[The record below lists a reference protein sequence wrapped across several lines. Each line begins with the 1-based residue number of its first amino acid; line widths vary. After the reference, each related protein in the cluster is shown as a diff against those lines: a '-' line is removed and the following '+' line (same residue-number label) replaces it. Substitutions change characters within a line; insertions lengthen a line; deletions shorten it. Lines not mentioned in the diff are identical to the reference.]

1 VIWASAQG
9 KVNLY
14 FQVGDLQSDGY
25 HPVVSLYQALD
36 LQERVGVEPSATWGV
51 SVVSEL
57 PNLGE
62 IPLDE
67 SNLVVKAAKVLAKF
81 AGIENPQPMRFEI
94 HKQVPVAGGMAG
106 GSADAAAAL
115 VALNEAWCLGL
126 NQGQLMQVGSTIGA
140 DVPFAIL
147 GGTALG
153 SDTGIELTLHP
164 AVVSQPIVL
173 LINNNPLSTKSVF
186 QEFDRLQLGEVLQ
199 VPDFV
204 SESGWL
210 GKNSLTAA
218 AFSLLPELSGLA
230 AQDFGCGPGLLSG
243 SGPTLWYLAADEDA
257 ALACAG
263 NIRAAGFQAV
273 IAHPSD
279 QGSRLL

>member
-1 VIWASAQG
+1 MIWASAQG
-9 KVNLY
+9 KINLY
-14 FQVGDLQSDGY
+14 FQVGDLQPDGY

-36 LQERVGVEPSATWGV
+36 LQERVGVEPSDSWEV
-51 SVVSEL
+51 RVVSNL
-57 PNLGE
+57 PNLGD

-67 SNLVVKAAKVLAKF
+67 SNLVVKAAKALAKF

-94 HKQVPVAGGMAG
+94 QKQVPVAGGMAG

-115 VALNEAWCLGL
+115 VALNDAWCLGL
-126 NQGQLMQVGSTIGA
+126 DQDPLMKVGSTIGA

-153 SDTGIELTLHP
+153 SDTGIELTPHA
-164 AVVSQPIVL
+164 AVIAEPIVL
-173 LINNNPLSTKSVF
+173 LINNKSLSTKSVF
-186 QEFDRLQLGEVLQ
+186 QEFDRLELGEDLQ
-199 VPDFV
+199 VPKFET
-204 SESGWL
+204 ESGWL
-210 GKNSLTAA
+210 GKNSLTEA
-218 AFSLLPELSGLA
+218 AFSLLPELADLA
-230 AQDFGCGPGLLSG
+230 QRDFGCGPGLLSG
-243 SGPTLWYLAADEDA
+243 SGPTLWYLAASEDA
-257 ALACAG
+257 AVACAA

>member
-1 VIWASAQG
+1 MIWASAQG
-9 KVNLY
+9 KINLY
-14 FQVGDLQSDGY
+14 FQVGDLQPDGY

-36 LQERVGVEPSATWGV
+36 LQERVGVEPSDSWEV
-51 SVVSEL
+51 RVVSNL
-57 PNLGE
+57 PNLGD

-67 SNLVVKAAKVLAKF
+67 SNLVVKAAKALAKF

-94 HKQVPVAGGMAG
+94 QKQVPVAGGMAG

-126 NQGQLMQVGSTIGA
+126 DQDQLMKVGSTIGA

-153 SDTGIELTLHP
+153 SDTGIELTRHA
-164 AVVSQPIVL
+164 AVIAQPIVL
-173 LINNNPLSTKSVF
+173 LINNKSLSTKSVF
-186 QEFDRLQLGEVLQ
+186 QEFDRLELGEDLQ
-199 VPDFV
+199 VPNFET
-204 SESGWL
+204 ESGWL
-210 GKNSLTAA
+210 GKNSLTEA
-218 AFSLLPELSGLA
+218 AFSLLPELADLA
-230 AQDFGCGPGLLSG
+230 LKDFGCGPGLLSG
-243 SGPTLWYLAADEDA
+243 SGPTLWYLAASEDA
-257 ALACAG
+257 AVACAA

-279 QGSRLL
+279 QGSRLS

>member
-1 VIWASAQG
+1 VIWATAQG
-9 KVNLY
+9 KVNLF
-14 FQVGDLQSDGY
+14 FQVGDLQPDGY

-36 LQERVGVEPSATWGV
+36 LQERVGVEPSEIWEV
-51 SVVSEL
+51 RVVSDL

-67 SNLVVKAAKVLAKF
+67 SNLVVKAAKALAKF

-126 NQGQLMQVGSTIGA
+126 DQAQLMKVGGTIGA

-153 SDTGIELTLHP
+153 SDTGIELNPHP
-164 AVVSQPIVL
+164 AVVSKPIVL
-173 LINNNPLSTKSVF
+173 LINNKPLSTKSVF
-186 QEFDRLQLGEVLQ
+186 QEFDRLELGEVLR
-199 VPDFV
+199 VLDF
-204 SESGWL
+204 EAETGWL
-210 GKNSLTAA
+210 GKNSLTEA
-218 AFSLLPELSGLA
+218 AFSLLPELAELA
-230 AQDFGCGPGLLSG
+230 AQDFGCGTGLLSG
-243 SGPTLWYLAADEDA
+243 SGPTLWYLAADEAA
-257 ALACAG
+257 ALACAE

-279 QGSRLL
+279 QGSRLS

>member
-9 KVNLY
+9 KVNLF
-14 FQVGDLQSDGY
+14 FQVGDLQPDGY

-36 LQERVGVEPSATWGV
+36 IQERVGVAV
-51 SVVSEL
+51 SDQWEIRVVSDL

-67 SNLVVKAAKVLAKF
+67 SNLVVKAAKALAKF

-94 HKQVPVAGGMAG
+94 QKQVPVAGGMAG

-126 NQGQLMQVGSTIGA
+126 DQNALMEVGSSIGA

-153 SDTGIELTLHP
+153 SDTGIELSPHP
-164 AVVSQPIVL
+164 QVVSQPIVL
-173 LINNNPLSTKSVF
+173 LINNNPLATKSVF
-186 QEFDRLQLGEVLQ
+186 QEFDRLDLGEELS
-199 VPDFV
+199 VPEFGASLD
-204 SESGWL
+204 WL
-210 GKNSLTAA
+210 GKNSLTQA
-218 AFSLLPELSGLA
+218 AFSLLPELADLA
-230 AQDFGCGPGLLSG
+230 EQNFGCGTGLLSG
-243 SGPTLWYLAADEDA
+243 SGPTLWYLAQDEA
-257 ALACAG
+257 AAQKCAE
-263 NIRAAGFQAV
+263 NIRAAGYQAV

-279 QGSRLL
+279 KGSRLI

>member
-1 VIWASAQG
+1 MIWASAQG
-9 KVNLY
+9 KINLF
-14 FQVGDLQSDGY
+14 FQVGDLQPDGY

-36 LQERVGVEPSATWGV
+36 LEERVGVAVNENWEIE
-51 SVVSEL
+51 VVSDL

-67 SNLVVKAAKVLAKF
+67 SNLVIKAAKALAKF
-81 AGIENPQPMRFEI
+81 VGIENPQPMRFVI
-94 HKQVPVAGGMAG
+94 QKQVPVAGGMAG

-126 NQGQLMQVGSTIGA
+126 EQAELMEVGSYIGA

-153 SDTGIELTLHP
+153 SDTGIELNPHP
-164 AVVSQPIVL
+164 QVVFSPIVL

-186 QEFDRLQLGEVLQ
+186 QEFDRLDLGEVLA
-199 VPDFV
+199 VPEFD
-204 SESGWL
+204 SGLKWL
-210 GKNSLTAA
+210 GKNSLTQA
-218 AFSLLPELSGLA
+218 AFSLLPELA
-230 AQDFGCGPGLLSG
+230 DIAQQDFGCGKGLLSG
-243 SGPTLWYLAADEDA
+243 SGPTLWYLAQDEVA
-257 ALACAG
+257 AQKCAA
-263 NIRAAGFQAV
+263 NIKAAGYQAV

-279 QGSRLL
+279 QGSRLN

>member
-1 VIWASAQG
+1 MIWASAQG

-14 FQVGDLQSDGY
+14 FQVGDLQPDGY

-36 LQERVGVEPSATWGV
+36 LQERVGVEPSDTWEV
-51 SVVSEL
+51 RVVSDL

-67 SNLVVKAAKVLAKF
+67 SNLVVKAAKALATF
-81 AGIENPQPMRFEI
+81 AGIGDPQPMRFEI
-94 HKQVPVAGGMAG
+94 QKQVPVAGGMAG

-115 VALNEAWCLGL
+115 VALNQAWGLGL
-126 NQGQLMQVGSTIGA
+126 DQAELMKVGGTIGA

-153 SDTGIELTLHP
+153 SDTGIELAAHP

-173 LINNNPLSTKSVF
+173 LLNDKPLSTKSVF
-186 QEFDRLQLGEVLQ
+186 QEFDRLELGEVLHI
-199 VPDFV
+199 PSF
-204 SESGWL
+204 ETETAWL
-210 GKNSLTAA
+210 GKNSLTEA
-218 AFSLLPELSGLA
+218 AFSLLPELADLA
-230 AQDFGCGPGLLSG
+230 LKDFGCGPGMLSG
-243 SGPTLWYLAADEDA
+243 SGPTLWYLAADDKA
-257 ALACAG
+257 AEVCAE

-273 IAHPSD
+273 IAHPSRA
-279 QGSRLL
+279 GSRLI

>member
-1 VIWASAQG
+1 MIWASAQG
-9 KVNLY
+9 KVNLF
-14 FQVGDLQSDGY
+14 FQVGDLQPDGY

-36 LQERVGVEPSATWGV
+36 LQERVGVEPSERWEV
-51 SVVSEL
+51 RVVSEL
-57 PNLGE
+57 PNLQE

-67 SNLVVKAAKVLAKF
+67 SNLVVKAAKALAKF

-126 NQGQLMQVGSTIGA
+126 DQDDLMKVGGTIGA

-153 SDTGIELTLHP
+153 SDTGIELTPHA
-164 AVVSQPIVL
+164 AVIAQPIVL
-173 LINNNPLSTKSVF
+173 LINDKSLSTKSVF
-186 QEFDRLQLGEVLQ
+186 QEFDRLELGEDLQ
-199 VPDFV
+199 VPNF
-204 SESGWL
+204 ETETGWL
-210 GKNSLTAA
+210 GKNSLTEA
-218 AFSLLPELSGLA
+218 AFSLLPELADLA
-230 AQDFGCGPGLLSG
+230 RQDFGCGLGMLSG
-243 SGPTLWYLAADEDA
+243 SGPTLWYLAADENA
-257 ALACAG
+257 ALVCAE

-273 IAHPSD
+273 VTHPSVK
-279 QGSRLL
+279 GSRLI

>member
-1 VIWASAQG
+1 VIWATAQG
-9 KVNLY
+9 KVNLF
-14 FQVGDLQSDGY
+14 FQVGDLQADGY

-36 LQERVGVEPSATWGV
+36 IQERVGVEPSNTWEV
-51 SVVSEL
+51 EVVSHL

-67 SNLVVKAAKVLAKF
+67 SNLVVKAAKALAKF
-81 AGIENPQPMRFEI
+81 AGIEKPQPMRFEI

-126 NQGQLMQVGSTIGA
+126 DQEQLMKVGGTIGA

-153 SDTGIELTLHP
+153 SDTGIELTPHP
-164 AVVSQPIVL
+164 EVISQPIVL
-173 LINNNPLSTKSVF
+173 LINNKPLSTKSVF
-186 QEFDRLQLGEVLQ
+186 QEFDRLELGEVLR
-199 VPDFV
+199 VPNF
-204 SESGWL
+204 ETETGWL
-210 GKNSLTAA
+210 GKNSLTLA
-218 AFSLLPELSGLA
+218 AFSLLPELADLA

-243 SGPTLWYLAADEDA
+243 SGPTLWYLAADEGA
-257 ALACAG
+257 ALACAE

-273 IAHPSD
+273 IAHPSAL
-279 QGSRLL
+279 GSRLS